1 MQPDIA
7 DSSCLCRTL
16 VKRKETEKR
25 NISDYKYITQSRVMK
40 RKIAI
45 IHTKE
50 KRKTKEN
57 LLKNCTKVFLLI
69 TKGALDCYKIDN
81 LLH

>member
-1 MQPDIA
+1 VQKNAELCLQPDIA

-50 KRKTKEN
+50 KRKTKE
-57 LLKNCTKVFLLI
+57 KSSEK
-69 TKGALDCYKIDN
+69 
-81 LLH
+81 LH